1 LLAAL
6 QGRVVCGG
14 HYGICAHTR
23 AADAKQKAMSC
34 QGIDKLANPSSLV
47 RAQANI
53 PGSGCSNEFYFVF
66 FSDFNDVHLCVN

>member
-66 FSDFNDVHLCVN
+66 FFLISMMCICA